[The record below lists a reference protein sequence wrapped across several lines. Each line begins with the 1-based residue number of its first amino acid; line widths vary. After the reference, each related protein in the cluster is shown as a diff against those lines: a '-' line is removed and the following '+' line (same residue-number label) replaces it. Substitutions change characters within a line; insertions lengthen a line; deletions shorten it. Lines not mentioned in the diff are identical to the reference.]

1 MSELQNQLN
10 VALKEELIK
19 ENSNNQNNTNLN
31 LEETKD
37 LVKEDSKNSLV
48 PIEKKEGVLT
58 VKKYSYDDCVKITN
72 NIIDNIENSITN
84 MTLSKELLT
93 NSLNTLLTTIDNTD
107 LSFSS
112 FLYNPISIP
121 IGTHHLILKDGNI
134 ITTQDSNVIC
144 NFLSNYDSMSD
155 IDKHRMM
162 NYKEVINTI
171 LWKNKDGI

>member
-19 ENSNNQNNTNLN
+19 ENNNNNNNILN
-31 LEETKD
+31 LDETKD
-37 LVKEDSKNSLV
+37 VIKEDSKNSIV
-48 PIEKKEGVLT
+48 PIEKKECTLT

-84 MTLSKELLT
+84 MTLSKELLI
-93 NSLNTLLTTIDNTD
+93 NSLNILLTTIDNTD

-155 IDKHRMM
+155 IDKHRMI

-171 LWKNKDGI
+171 LWKNKDGL